1 MSKINPD
8 TLRDLFLAVMTG
20 NPDFEYVNGEQ
31 PFVIKYKGQ
40 RYHIYM
46 IKLTSAY
53 FKSRP
58 DTTRAQLNRR
68 DRKSTRLNS
77 SHIEE
82 SRMPSSA

>member
-40 RYHIYM
+40 RYHIY
-46 IKLTSAY
+46 I
-53 FKSRP
+53 
-58 DTTRAQLNRR
+58 D
-68 DRKSTRLNS
+68 
-77 SHIEE
+77 
-82 SRMPSSA
+82 